1 MKLLRFSHKNE
12 KGRPFGVFQCECG
25 AIKTLNLYDGKRSIR
40 CLACHVEK
48 IRKFRHL
55 NYARRHHETEFEL
68 IPYEFARLLADV
80 WAALTSA
87 SSVRDW
93 FLCCCNSLDFIANYG
108 KENR

>member
-25 AIKTLNLYDGKRSIR
+25 AIKTMNLYDGKRSKR

-68 IPYEFARLLADV
+68 IP
-80 WAALTSA
+80 
-87 SSVRDW
+87 
-93 FLCCCNSLDFIANYG
+93 
-108 KENR
+108 